1 MLRAWGFAAGKGRII
16 RPAGVCPIAAPP
28 GRYPYRRQRG
38 GGSSVIGS
46 VRRHDNPNLQ
56 GEQRMRIT
64 TLAALLA
71 AAALPVAAQT
81 STPGVDQRHAN
92 QEARIQQGVKSG
104 ELTPKEAAK
113 LEKGQ
118 AKVQVAE
125 DKAKADGKV
134 TPKERAKLARM
145 QNKQSK
151 KIYKQKHDE
160 QKAPKAS

>member
-1 MLRAWGFAAGKGRII
+1 
-16 RPAGVCPIAAPP
+16 
-28 GRYPYRRQRG
+28 
-38 GGSSVIGS
+38 
-46 VRRHDNPNLQ
+46 
-56 GEQRMRIT
+56 MRIT